1 MRRSLKIRDQ
11 LFLSFLV
18 MLLIVVV
25 LGAVAVWHSEL
36 IHKQTE
42 IMYNHPLKV
51 TGAVQKI
58 HRSILEMRLGTRNL
72 MLAANIEQIN
82 SANKDIEIASRQAE
96 DQFLIVKEAYLGSQN
111 DVTQAHNAFMLWSVS
126 REENKQKALDGNFA
140 DIKQS
145 VADNGKIGKL
155 RLDMIRK
162 LNVIENFA
170 TNKADALFQNSN
182 NLKKRLHLELALLI
196 IFLIAIIIIL
206 NYYLLNNIRKP
217 ITLLTNAALAL
228 RNGNLKA
235 RSNVITGNELGTL
248 SEGFDAMIDKLEE
261 DIVLNEMETEIITEM
276 LRDDDPRK
284 FFSGLV
290 TQLAELTN
298 SQMVSVY
305 LLTNDR
311 KNYEHFESIGLSE
324 SARRIFSAEQ
334 LDGEFG
340 KVVKTKKIQHLQ
352 NIPHDTRFVFNSVSG
367 SLIPREIISVPI
379 VNSRRV
385 IAVISMASVRKYTER
400 SNLLLGRI
408 YDVMSARIDG
418 ILTYMRLKT
427 LAAELE
433 IQKKELSAQSVE
445 LIQQNSELEMQK
457 IQLNEM
463 NKIKTNFLSNMSHE
477 LRTPLN
483 SVIALSGVLTRKLSN
498 KISDED
504 YSYLEVISRNGKQL
518 LELINDILDL
528 SRIEAGREELITG
541 TFDVNSLVSDIVNMI
556 KPQADEKNIQL
567 SFTTSVDKNIIE
579 SDERKIRHILQ
590 NLIGNAVKF
599 TDVGKV
605 EVSLHYNENNMQI
618 DVTDTGVGIEKDKQ
632 EYIFDE
638 FRQADGS
645 TSRRF
650 GGTGLGLSIA
660 RKYAR
665 MLGGDVFVNSSPGHG
680 SVFTLIF
687 PLVDE
692 AKDYKDFVEE
702 RNKEQ
707 AFLSPAQQMAAKG
720 KTILLVE
727 DSEPAVI
734 QLTDFLCNAGYKTL
748 VAVSGDIALD
758 IIAHNHVD
766 ALILDLMLPVMDGF
780 DVLRKIRGD
789 EITSKL
795 PVLILTAKHITKE
808 ELSFLKSNH
817 IYQLIQKGDVNRD
830 ELLKT
835 VFSMINNI

>member
-1 MRRSLKIRDQ
+1 
-11 LFLSFLV
+11 

-36 IHKQTE
+36 IHEQTE
-42 IMYNHPLKV
+42 IMYEHPLKV
-51 TGAVQKI
+51 SAAVQKI

-72 MLAANIEQIN
+72 MLAANVEQIN
-82 SANKDIEIASRQAE
+82 NANNDIEIASRHAE
-96 DQFLIVKEAYLGSQN
+96 DQFLIVKEAYLGPQN
-111 DVTQAHNAFMLWSVS
+111 DVIQAHNAFMLWSVS

-155 RLDMIRK
+155 RTDMISK
-162 LNVIENFA
+162 LSVIENFA
-170 TNKADALFQNSN
+170 NDKADTLFKNSN
-182 NLKKRLHLELALLI
+182 NLKKRLHLELAFLI
-196 IFLIAIIIIL
+196 IFLIALIVIL

-217 ITLLTNAALAL
+217 ITMLTNAALAL

-235 RSNVITGNELGTL
+235 RSNVKTGNELGTL
-248 SEGFDAMIDKLEE
+248 SEGFDTMIDKLEE

-276 LRDDDPRK
+276 LRDDDPHK

-290 TQLAELTN
+290 TKLAELTN

-311 KNYEHFESIGLSE
+311 KSYEHFESVGLSE
-324 SARRIFSAEQ
+324 SARSTFSAEQ

-379 VNSRRV
+379 INSRRV
-385 IAVISMASVRKYTER
+385 IAVISMASVRKYSER
-400 SNLLLGRI
+400 SNLLINRI

-418 ILTYMRLKT
+418 ILTYMRLKI

-498 KISDED
+498 KISDDD

-528 SRIEAGREELITG
+528 SRIEAGREELITD
-541 TFDVNSLVSDIVNMI
+541 TFDINLLVSDIVNMI

-567 SFTTSVDKNIIE
+567 FYTTSVDKNIIE

-599 TDVGKV
+599 TDIGKV

-687 PLVDE
+687 PLADQ

-702 RNKEQ
+702 KAKEQ
-707 AFLSPAQQMAAKG
+707 AFLSPAQQMSTNG

-766 ALILDLMLPVMDGF
+766 AVILDLMLPVMDGF
-780 DVLRKIRGD
+780 DVLRKIRGE

-835 VFSMINNI
+835 VFSMINI